1 MTWEDIIKEE
11 DDKEFRLYVDNLAN
25 DMSNFL
31 KDLNA
36 FTKDA
41 NDEYKGADGGNTPSK
56 AVMEQLSNMLGEMKK
71 LLKQKYDKKV

>member
-1 MTWEDIIKEE
+1 MDWEDILKE
-11 DDKEFRLYVDNLAN
+11 DDDKAFRLYADNLAN

-41 NDEYKGADGGNTPSK
+41 NDEYKGAYGNAPSK
-56 AVMEQLSNMLGEMKK
+56 AVIKQLSSMLGEMKK
-71 LLKQKYDKKV
+71 ILKQKYDKKV

>member
-36 FTKDA
+36 FKILTDG
-41 NDEYKGADGGNTPSK
+41 YKGAYGNTPSK
-56 AVMEQLSNMLGEMKK
+56 AVIEQLSSMLGEMKK
-71 LLKQKYDKKV
+71 LLKQQYDEKV